1 MNILNEGFA
10 FIVQAGNWP
19 GPNGIGIRLAQ
30 HVLYSVIA
38 VGIAALIALPLGI
51 ITGHT
56 GRHRNLILAV
66 TGGARALPTFGLLLL
81 AVLFVGIDLW
91 PVVAVLVVLAV
102 PPILAA
108 TYAGIEGTDRAAVDG
123 ARSSGMSELQIIA
136 RVELPLAMPLI
147 VGGMRSAILQVI
159 ATAAIAGYV
168 AQGTLG
174 RFLLEGISRHDYALA
189 VVGAILIA
197 ALALIADA
205 LLALVQRLTAPIL
218 IAPRTPTAPS
228 LSTHPSLKD
237 AVHAHSS

>member
-1 MNILNEGFA
+1 MNILSDGFA
-10 FIVQAGNWP
+10 FIFQAGNWP

-38 VGIAALIALPLGI
+38 VAIAALIALPLGI

-56 GRHRNLILAV
+56 GRHRNLILTV

-81 AVLFVGIDLW
+81 AILFVGIDLW
-91 PVVAVLVVLAV
+91 PVIAVLVILAV

-108 TYAGIEGTDRAAVDG
+108 TYAGIEGSDRAAVDG
-123 ARSSGMSELQIIA
+123 ARSSGMTELQIIT
-136 RVELPLAMPLI
+136 RVELPLALPLI
-147 VGGMRSAILQVI
+147 VGGVRSAILQVI

-174 RFLLEGISRHDYALA
+174 RFLLEGITRHDYALA

-205 LLALVQRLTAPIL
+205 LLALTQKFSSPTLA
-218 IAPRTPTAPS
+218 APRTPTTRS
-228 LSTHPSLKD
+228 LLTHS
-237 AVHAHSS
+237 H